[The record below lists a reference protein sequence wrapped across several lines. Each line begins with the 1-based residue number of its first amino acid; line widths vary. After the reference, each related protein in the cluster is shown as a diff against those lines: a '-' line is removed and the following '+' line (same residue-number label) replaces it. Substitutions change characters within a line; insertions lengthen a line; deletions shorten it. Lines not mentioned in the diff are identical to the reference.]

1 MEDWVRFT
9 QLYSTCK
16 KATQVAL
23 KDLPQKYEGVLVTL
37 ESRIRGEG
45 REVVLFVR
53 TFDDDDDVSDVFY
66 KCDFLPIELILNVDA
81 VAQW

>member
-1 MEDWVRFT
+1 MKDWVRFT

-16 KATQVAL
+16 KAIQVAL
-23 KDLPQKYEGVLVTL
+23 KDLPLKYEGVLVTL

-53 TFDDDDDVSDVFY
+53 TFDDDDVSDVFY

-81 VAQW
+81 VA